1 MSCILKKKWIF
12 MGISLV
18 LMAASVL
25 SLVIQGFNLDIDFAG
40 GIAVTYEIKD
50 GFETSDIENI
60 VDTALGSNQSPASIQ
75 RSGENEVVIKF
86 GYDNSLKTEKEYSDF
101 SLNKVAAITN
111 ALQEKYDPENVGK
124 PATAVSEDKDAN
136 TDNQAVDTNEQA
148 AAADEQA
155 VETNEQEAAADEQ
168 AADTNK
174 QEAAADE
181 QTADTNEQ
189 AAAPDVKVVLKS
201 QDLISPTTGRD
212 LARSALWMSIL
223 ACLAILI
230 YVTIR
235 FEFTSGVVAVIA
247 LVHDVLILLGIY
259 SIARISVDT
268 NFIAAVLTVLGYSIN
283 NTIVIMDRI
292 RENTRHARKE
302 SYAEIADKSILQTIN
317 RSINTTITTLL
328 TIGMVYILGVSSIK
342 QFALPIIIG
351 IVIGF
356 YSSVF
361 DVGSLWATWKDA
373 GVKSKKKA

>member
-1 MSCILKKKWIF
+1 MSCILRKKWIF

-50 GFETSDIENI
+50 GFETSDIESI

-75 RSGENEVVIKF
+75 RSGDNEVVIKF

-101 SLNKVAAITN
+101 SLNKVAAITK

-124 PATAVSEDKDAN
+124 PATAVSEDKAADAQAADAN
-136 TDNQAVDTNEQA
+136 EQAADTNEQA
-148 AAADEQA
+148 AD
-155 VETNEQEAAADEQ
+155 TNEQA
-168 AADTNK
+168 
-174 QEAAADE
+174 
-181 QTADTNEQ
+181 ADTNEQ

-212 LARSALWMSIL
+212 LARSALWMSLL

-235 FEFTSGVVAVIA
+235 FEFTSGVVAVFA
-247 LVHDVLILLGIY
+247 LVHDVVILLGIY

-302 SYAEIADKSILQTIN
+302 SYAEIADKSIIQTIN

>member
-1 MSCILKKKWIF
+1 MSCILRKKWIF
-12 MGISLV
+12 IGISLV

-50 GFETSDIENI
+50 GFETADIEDI

-101 SLNKVAAITN
+101 SLNKVAAITK

-124 PATAVSEDKDAN
+124 PATAVSEDKAAAD
-136 TDNQAVDTNEQA
+136 TQAVDTNEQA
-148 AAADEQA
+148 AD
-155 VETNEQEAAADEQ
+155 TNEQTADTNEQ
-168 AADTNK
+168 AADTNE
-174 QEAAADE
+174 QAAD
-181 QTADTNEQ
+181 ANEQ

-212 LARSALWMSIL
+212 LARSALWMSLL